1 MRGLESK
8 NDLGLTRFAA
18 SGFSS
23 LELIIVISIALVIVM
38 LWVPSLSK
46 TQAIYRVTGDARS
59 LAEDLTLAK
68 MRAGANFTQERLNLN
83 TTTNTY
89 ALEQFDK
96 TASPPAWVSDGGSR
110 YLNAGVTF
118 GYGSISTP
126 AGSQSTLAQSTLI
139 TFNSRGIPVNG
150 SNQPTA
156 DDALYIHNSSGY
168 YAVSVALSGR
178 IQIWKYVTSAW
189 VLQ

>member
-1 MRGLESK
+1 MRRPRKVPFLPITEFQS
-8 NDLGLTRFAA
+8 A
-18 SGFSS
+18 GFSF
-23 LELIIVISIALVIVM
+23 LELLAVISIGLAITVLG
-38 LWVPSLSK
+38 VPSIQK
-46 TQAIYRVTGDARS
+46 TQSIYRVSADARS

-83 TTTNTY
+83 TSTNTFQ
-89 ALEQFDK
+89 LEQYDK
-96 TASPPAWVSDGGSR
+96 SSSTWVSDGGIK
-110 YLNAGVTF
+110 YLNTGVTF
-118 GYGSISTP
+118 GFGSISTP

-156 DDALYIHNSSGY
+156 DHSLYIHNSSGY

-178 IQIWKYVTSAW
+178 IQMWKYVNSAW
-189 VLQ
+189 VAQ

>member
-1 MRGLESK
+1 MRHPKMTHILIGYLRS
-8 NDLGLTRFAA
+8 
-18 SGFSS
+18 SGFTS
-23 LELIIVISIALVIVM
+23 LELMAVISIGLAIAVLG
-38 LWVPSLSK
+38 VPSVQK
-46 TQAIYRVTGDARS
+46 TQSVYRVSGDARS

-83 TTTNTY
+83 TSTNTY
-89 ALEQFDK
+89 QLEQYDK
-96 TASPPAWVSDGGSR
+96 TTSTWVLDGGIK
-110 YLNAGVTF
+110 YLNPGVTF
-118 GYGSISTP
+118 GYGSISIP

-156 DDALYIHNSSGY
+156 DDSLYIRNASGY

-178 IQIWKYVTSAW
+178 IQMWKYVNSAW
-189 VLQ
+189 VRQ